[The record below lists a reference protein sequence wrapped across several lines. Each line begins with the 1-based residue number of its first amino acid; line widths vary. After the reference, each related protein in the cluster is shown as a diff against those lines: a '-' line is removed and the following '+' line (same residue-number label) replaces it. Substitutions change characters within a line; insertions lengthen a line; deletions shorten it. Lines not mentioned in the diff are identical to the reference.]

1 MKKNQQ
7 DKRSSHR
14 PGSPEPLSKR
24 RFARPV
30 ILSLIL
36 HALLL
41 VFLAINFKSFLPRNT
56 TNYSVTIAPL
66 GTPGEGSGEG
76 GAPMS
81 VAAPPAV
88 EQAAPPVEAPK
99 PEPKKPE
106 SKKPE
111 PEKKQQS
118 SKDQK
123 PDKVLV
129 KKDTVEGLKKTNKE
143 KKAELVKDPDKSL
156 QDAIAKMEKSVANRS
171 TEGKSYGGQTGTGST
186 AAVTSSGKAGPG
198 TGSGIE
204 GSIDTGSV
212 QAKVNQAW
220 VLPANLPKTNN
231 DLVAIIVVVIDRAGK
246 VKNSR
251 FEKKSGDDL
260 FDQSAMRAIKKAEPF
275 LPINAQLID
284 KEIGLVFDPSKK

>member
-1 MKKNQQ
+1 MKKNKQ
-7 DKRSSHR
+7 DKGTPPRPRSR
-14 PGSPEPLSKR
+14 EPLSKR

-41 VFLAINFKSFLPRNT
+41 IFLAINFKSFLPRNT
-56 TNYSVTIAPL
+56 TNYPVTIAPL
-66 GTPGEGSGEG
+66 GTPGEGTAG
-76 GAPMS
+76 GGVPMP
-81 VAAPPAV
+81 VAAPPPV
-88 EQAAPPVEAPK
+88 EQTPSPLEAPK
-99 PEPKKPE
+99 PEAKKAE

-111 PEKKQQS
+111 PEKKPQPP
-118 SKDQK
+118 KDQK

-129 KKDTVEGLKKTNKE
+129 KKDTVEGLKKTDKA
-143 KKAELVKDPDKSL
+143 KKAEPV
-156 QDAIAKMEKSVANRS
+156 QDYSYTDTQAKIARMGKEVEARH
-171 TEGKSYGGQTGTGST
+171 TEGEQGSAGQ
-186 AAVTSSGKAGPG
+186 
-198 TGSGIE
+198 GSGGSPFGKPGSE
-204 GSIDTGSV
+204 GSPDTGPV

-231 DLVAIIVVVIDRAGK
+231 DLKAIIVVVIDRAGK